1 MKLTPNALGYALGQ
15 VEKRVQ
21 LLESRESELATDNT
35 EILEAVNQL
44 KDIIDNMLVKDNP
57 NYRKKR
63 VLDEMD
69 GFLRNPIG
77 RTRPLIE
84 N

>member
-1 MKLTPNALGYALGQ
+1 MKLTPNTLGLVLGKVEQRVTALELKLKV
-15 VEKRVQ
+15 VEHDNMQ
-21 LLESRESELATDNT
+21 LAEGMNR
-35 EILEAVNQL
+35 I
-44 KDIIDNMLVKDNP
+44 KDIIDNMLTKDNP
-57 NYRKKR
+57 HYRKKR

-77 RTRPLIE
+77 RTRPIIE

>member
-1 MKLTPNALGYALGQ
+1 MKLTPNTLGLVLGK
-15 VEKRVQ
+15 VEQRVTDLELKAKVLEAENME
-21 LLESRESELATDNT
+21 LLEAINRF
-35 EILEAVNQL
+35 
-44 KDIIDNMLVKDNP
+44 KDIIDNMLTKDNP
-57 NYRKKR
+57 LYRKKR

-77 RTRPLIE
+77 RTRPIIE

>member
-1 MKLTPNALGYALGQ
+1 MKLTPNALGHALGQ